1 MGPLKADVVVIGGG
15 AAGSMCALTAA
26 QRGLH
31 VVLLEPNKM
40 LGKKLR
46 ITGKGRCNVTNHCD
60 VKTIL
65 ANIPGDGR
73 FLYSALN
80 RLGPQDTMALF
91 ESLGVPLKTE
101 RGNRV
106 FPVSD
111 RSHDVANALERA
123 YAHAGGK
130 VVHAA
135 ATDILTQDGA
145 VSAVVTTEGAIDCDA
160 AVICT
165 GGLSYPLTGST
176 GDGYRFAQRL
186 GHTVTPTRA
195 SLVPLESDDPWCAE
209 MQGFSLRNVTLTVY
223 DEQNKAVYSDL
234 GEMLFT
240 HFGVSGPLV
249 LSASAHMR
257 DFSRHKYRL
266 SIDLKPALDEK
277 KLDARILRDFQKYAN
292 RDFKNALYD
301 LAGHAMI
308 PVLVRLSGIPIR
320 RSTLSRASSGSGS
333 WSCSSI
339 FRCRSSARGP
349 SMRPLL
355 HPAACRSRRS
365 TRAPWAPSSC
375 PGCILPARC
384 SIWTPIPAASTCRSH
399 GAPAMWPEMRS
410 AHNARKEMNI
420 LDTHITVAID
430 GPSGAGKSTIA
441 RAAARRFGLI
451 YVDTGAIYRTV
462 GLACERAGADC
473 SDTAA
478 VQVLLPELKIEL
490 AYDAAGEQ
498 RMLLNGEDVSDTI
511 RLPEVSLLASR
522 VSALPVVRA
531 FLLDMQRDLA
541 RTHSAVM
548 DGRDIGTV
556 VLPDAGLK
564 IFLSASAECRAQRR
578 YRQLQEKGIE
588 EPYADVLRELEQRD
602 YDDTHR
608 AVAPLKAA
616 PDAVHIDTSDLTL
629 DESIDAVCA
638 AIRTRFGV
646 EGKA

>member
-1 MGPLKADVVVIGGG
+1 MKADVVVIGGG

-26 QRGLH
+26 QRG
-31 VVLLEPNKM
+31 LEPNKM

-60 VKTIL
+60 IKTIL

-123 YAHAGGK
+123 YAHAGGR

-135 ATDILTQDGA
+135 ATDIMTQDGA
-145 VSAVVTTEGAIDCDA
+145 VSAVVTAEGTLDCAA

-176 GDGYRFAQRL
+176 GDGYRLARRL

-223 DEQNKAVYSDL
+223 DEQNKVIYSDL

-257 DFSRHKYRL
+257 DFSQHRYRL

-308 PVLVRLSGIPIR
+308 PVLVRLSGIPEDTKVNAITR
-320 RSTLSRASSGSGS
+320 EQRHRLKHFPVSVTGTRPIDEAIITSGGVSLKEVNPRTMGS
-333 WSCSSI
+333 K
-339 FRCRSSARGP
+339 
-349 SMRPLL
+349 LV
-355 HPAACRSRRS
+355 
-365 TRAPWAPSSC
+365 
-375 PGCILPARC
+375 PGLY
-384 SIWTPIPAASTCRSH
+384 
-399 GAPAMWPEMRS
+399 
-410 AHNARKEMNI
+410 
-420 LDTHITVAID
+420 
-430 GPSGAGKSTIA
+430 
-441 RAAARRFGLI
+441 F
-451 YVDTGAIYRTV
+451 
-462 GLACERAGADC
+462 
-473 SDTAA
+473 
-478 VQVLLPELKIEL
+478 
-490 AYDAAGEQ
+490 AGE
-498 RMLLNGEDVSDTI
+498 V
-511 RLPEVSLLASR
+511 
-522 VSALPVVRA
+522 
-531 FLLDMQRDLA
+531 LDLDAYTGGFNLQIA
-541 RTHSAVM
+541 WSTGYVAGSAVC
-548 DGRDIGTV
+548 T
-556 VLPDAGLK
+556 
-564 IFLSASAECRAQRR
+564 
-578 YRQLQEKGIE
+578 
-588 EPYADVLRELEQRD
+588 
-602 YDDTHR
+602 
-608 AVAPLKAA
+608 
-616 PDAVHIDTSDLTL
+616 
-629 DESIDAVCA
+629 
-638 AIRTRFGV
+638 
-646 EGKA
+646 

>member
-1 MGPLKADVVVIGGG
+1 MHNEKTTIFIDGSSGTAGLRIYDRLAQREDIDLLTLPPELHHDMEAQRELINRADIAFLCLPD
-15 AAGSMCALTAA
+15 AAAITAA
-26 QRGLH
+26 ERGKH
-31 VVLLEPNKM
+31 VLLLEKNAQ
-40 LGKKLR
+40 LGRKIR

-195 SLVPLESDDPWCAE
+195 SLVPLESEDPWCAE

-257 DFSRHKYRL
+257 DFRGTNTACP
-266 SIDLKPALDEK
+266 SI
-277 KLDARILRDFQKYAN
+277 
-292 RDFKNALYD
+292 
-301 LAGHAMI
+301 
-308 PVLVRLSGIPIR
+308 
-320 RSTLSRASSGSGS
+320 
-333 WSCSSI
+333 
-339 FRCRSSARGP
+339 
-349 SMRPLL
+349 
-355 HPAACRSRRS
+355 
-365 TRAPWAPSSC
+365 
-375 PGCILPARC
+375 
-384 SIWTPIPAASTCRSH
+384 
-399 GAPAMWPEMRS
+399 
-410 AHNARKEMNI
+410 
-420 LDTHITVAID
+420 
-430 GPSGAGKSTIA
+430 
-441 RAAARRFGLI
+441 
-451 YVDTGAIYRTV
+451 
-462 GLACERAGADC
+462 
-473 SDTAA
+473 
-478 VQVLLPELKIEL
+478 
-490 AYDAAGEQ
+490 
-498 RMLLNGEDVSDTI
+498 
-511 RLPEVSLLASR
+511 
-522 VSALPVVRA
+522 
-531 FLLDMQRDLA
+531 
-541 RTHSAVM
+541 
-548 DGRDIGTV
+548 
-556 VLPDAGLK
+556 
-564 IFLSASAECRAQRR
+564 
-578 YRQLQEKGIE
+578 
-588 EPYADVLRELEQRD
+588 
-602 YDDTHR
+602 
-608 AVAPLKAA
+608 
-616 PDAVHIDTSDLTL
+616 
-629 DESIDAVCA
+629 
-638 AIRTRFGV
+638 
-646 EGKA
+646 